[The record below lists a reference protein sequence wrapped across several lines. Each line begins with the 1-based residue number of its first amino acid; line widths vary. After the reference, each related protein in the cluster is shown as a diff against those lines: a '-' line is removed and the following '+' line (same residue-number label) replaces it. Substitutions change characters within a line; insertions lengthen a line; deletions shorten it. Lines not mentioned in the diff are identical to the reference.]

1 MVWYL
6 YVQKSANLPITPI
19 TEASLTLFTCS
30 PTMHKLAAY
39 CQASP
44 FEASGRLHNPLLLRP
59 SSLSFPRSASSG
71 LHITSSCYKRQKR
84 RRLKKFG
91 SLFATD
97 DDDINDGVGSYIDLG
112 STINDYNNIDA
123 IFQNILPVS
132 QQQQHSTT
140 TEQPQPSKLNNNND
154 DNNDDTNNWRSK
166 YWIVLIDDESS
177 IRLAIGD
184 YLHSMGYTMITAC
197 DGPSS
202 FLDVLLYSCG
212 WSFLFSSDV
221 AEGGDGDIG
230 DNNIP
235 PWIIDYND
243 DDGSNGSSNRML
255 WRLPNCIISDIRMP
269 GGVDGVQLLQ
279 LLRQQRQ
286 QLKTQSSTMGRQSS
300 KNKKKGREIKMQK
313 KKKSDDENEYDGKD
327 DFELLDA
334 IVGNGNGGGKSG
346 GDEKNGIDRRR
357 IVTAIDQANQK
368 LDVISDTLAY
378 HQESAHNNNS
388 EQYPNSLHQIPVI
401 LLTAKAMVS
410 DRIVG
415 YRAGANNYLPKPFR
429 PEELLGM
436 VDSLMRKQERERREW
451 MVGRGLSDLDGSGQA
466 NLVDTGERS
475 NNANILQ
482 SYSASAQ
489 QLNDL
494 KTELMEIKNLLKEE
508 AMQQNKAK
516 VELEEVEGLTRL
528 LPEAIWMFM
537 NGERRKRLF
546 TSDHIRSI
554 LKFCFDDDSSSLPRK
569 GIMKRDDLL
578 EELERMNEEYP
589 DRVQDY
595 ISIS

>member
-1 MVWYL
+1 
-6 YVQKSANLPITPI
+6 
-19 TEASLTLFTCS
+19 
-30 PTMHKLAAY
+30 MHKLAAY

-44 FEASGRLHNPLLLRP
+44 FEASGGRLHGDPLLLLRP
-59 SSLSFPRSASSG
+59 SSLSFPRSASSSRY
-71 LHITSSCYKRQKR
+71 ITSSCYQRQKR
-84 RRLKKFG
+84 RRLNKNF
-91 SLFATD
+91 SSLLFAID
-97 DDDINDGVGSYIDLG
+97 DDDINGGVGGSYIDLG
-112 STINDYNNIDA
+112 STIIHDYNNVDA
-123 IFQNILPVS
+123 IFQNILPAS
-132 QQQQHSTT
+132 QQQNSVT
-140 TEQPQPSKLNNNND
+140 TEQQPQQPSNNNND
-154 DNNDDTNNWRSK
+154 NSNNWRSK

-197 DGPSS
+197 DGPAS

-212 WSFLFSSDV
+212 WSFLFSADV
-221 AEGGDGDIG
+221 AADAVDGDDIG
-230 DNNIP
+230 DNRP
-235 PWIIDYND
+235 PWIVDGND
-243 DDGSNGSSNRML
+243 GDGSNSNNSNRML

-279 LLRQQRQ
+279 LLRQKRQ
-286 QLKTQSSTMGRQSS
+286 QQRKMELQTIMGRRQSS
-300 KNKKKGREIKMQK
+300 KKKKKEGKERKIQK
-313 KKKSDDENEYDGKD
+313 KKNDENEYDGKD

-334 IVGNGNGGGKSG
+334 IVGNGGGGSSS
-346 GDEKNGIDRRR
+346 DENNGIDRRR

-378 HQESAHNNNS
+378 HQEAHNNN
-388 EQYPNSLHQIPVI
+388 EQQQQQKQQQYPNSLHQIPVI

-451 MVGRGLSDLDGSGQA
+451 MVGRSMNDLDGYNTDG
-466 NLVDTGERS
+466 LVNTGERS
-475 NNANILQ
+475 NNANIILQ
-482 SYSASAQ
+482 PYTASAQ

-494 KTELMEIKNLLKEE
+494 KTELTEIKNLLKEE

-554 LKFCFDDDSSSLPRK
+554 LKFCFDDDSSFVSLPRK
-569 GIMKRDDLL
+569 GIAKRDDLL
-578 EELERMNEEYP
+578 AELERMNEEYP

>member
-1 MVWYL
+1 
-6 YVQKSANLPITPI
+6 
-19 TEASLTLFTCS
+19 
-30 PTMHKLAAY
+30 MHKLAAY

-44 FEASGRLHNPLLLRP
+44 FEASGGRLHDPLLLRP
-59 SSLSFPRSASSG
+59 SSLSFPRSARSG
-71 LHITSSCYKRQKR
+71 LHITSSSCYKRQKR
-84 RRLKKFG
+84 RRPKKKFS
-91 SLFATD
+91 SLFAID
-97 DDDINDGVGSYIDLG
+97 DDVNGVGGSYIDLG
-112 STINDYNNIDA
+112 STIHDYSDVDA
-123 IFQNILPVS
+123 IFQNILPS
-132 QQQQHSTT
+132 QQQQ
-140 TEQPQPSKLNNNND
+140 PSNNNNNND
-154 DNNDDTNNWRSK
+154 DDNDDDDTDNNWRSN

-212 WSFLFSSDV
+212 WSFLSSSDNDDAV
-221 AEGGDGDIG
+221 DDIG
-230 DNNIP
+230 DNRP
-235 PWIIDYND
+235 PWIVDGND
-243 DDGSNGSSNRML
+243 DGDDGSNSNNSRRL

-279 LLRQQRQ
+279 LLRQHRQ
-286 QLKTQSSTMGRQSS
+286 QQRKMELQTMGRQSS
-300 KNKKKGREIKMQK
+300 KKKKKGRERKIQK
-313 KKKSDDENEYDGKD
+313 KKKSDDDDENEYDGKD

-334 IVGNGNGGGKSG
+334 IVGNGGGTGGSG
-346 GDEKNGIDRRR
+346 SNEKNGIDRRR

-368 LDVISDTLAY
+368 LDVVSDTLVY
-378 HQESAHNNNS
+378 HQEVTHKNS

-415 YRAGANNYLPKPFR
+415 YKAGANNYLPKPFR

-436 VDSLMRKQERERREW
+436 VDSLMRKQERERKGW
-451 MVGRGLSDLDGSGQA
+451 MVGRSMSDLDSG
-466 NLVDTGERS
+466 NTDGLVDTGERS

-482 SYSASAQ
+482 SYTASTQ

-554 LKFCFDDDSSSLPRK
+554 LKFCFDDDSSFVSLPRK
-569 GIMKRDDLL
+569 GIAKRDDLL
-578 EELERMNEEYP
+578 AELERMNEEYP

>member
-1 MVWYL
+1 MVL
-6 YVQKSANLPITPI
+6 YVQKSAKLPFSLIPITAGRQGR
-19 TEASLTLFTCS
+19 ASLHLFTTCS
-30 PTMHKLAAY
+30 PTMQKLAAY
-39 CQASP
+39 CQSSP
-44 FEASGRLHNPLLLRP
+44 FEANGRLHNPLLLRP
-59 SSLSFPRSASSG
+59 SSLSFSPSAASSG

-84 RRLKKFG
+84 RLNKKFG
-91 SLFATD
+91 SLFAID
-97 DDDINDGVGSYIDLG
+97 DDVNGGLGSYIDLG
-112 STINDYNNIDA
+112 STINEYSNIDA
-123 IFQNILPVS
+123 IFQNVLPVS
-132 QQQQHSTT
+132 QQHSTT
-140 TEQPQPSKLNNNND
+140 KQPPPSNNSNND
-154 DNNDDTNNWRSK
+154 NNWRSK
-166 YWIVLIDDESS
+166 HWIVLIDDESS

-212 WSFLFSSDV
+212 WSFLSSSD
-221 AEGGDGDIG
+221 GGVGGGKIG
-230 DNNIP
+230 DNIP
-235 PWIIDYND
+235 PWIIDYDNSD

-286 QLKTQSSTMGRQSS
+286 QLKTQSPTMGRQSP
-300 KNKKKGREIKMQK
+300 KNKKKGRERKMQ

-334 IVGNGNGGGKSG
+334 IVGNGGSGSG
-346 GDEKNGIDRRR
+346 GDEKNDIDRRR

-378 HQESAHNNNS
+378 HQEANNN
-388 EQYPNSLHQIPVI
+388 EQQLQQQQYPNSLDQIPVI

-436 VDSLMRKQERERREW
+436 VDSLMRKQERERRGW
-451 MVGRGLSDLDGSGQA
+451 MIGRSSMSDLDGSGQA
-466 NLVDTGERS
+466 DLADTGERS

-508 AMQQNKAK
+508 TMQQNKAK

-554 LKFCFDDDSSSLPRK
+554 LKFCFDGDSSSLPKK

>member
-1 MVWYL
+1 
-6 YVQKSANLPITPI
+6 
-19 TEASLTLFTCS
+19 
-30 PTMHKLAAY
+30 
-39 CQASP
+39 
-44 FEASGRLHNPLLLRP
+44 
-59 SSLSFPRSASSG
+59 
-71 LHITSSCYKRQKR
+71 
-84 RRLKKFG
+84 
-91 SLFATD
+91 
-97 DDDINDGVGSYIDLG
+97 
-112 STINDYNNIDA
+112 
-123 IFQNILPVS
+123 
-132 QQQQHSTT
+132 
-140 TEQPQPSKLNNNND
+140 
-154 DNNDDTNNWRSK
+154 
-166 YWIVLIDDESS
+166 
-177 IRLAIGD
+177 
-184 YLHSMGYTMITAC
+184 MITAC

-221 AEGGDGDIG
+221 AAGGDGDIGDIG

-286 QLKTQSSTMGRQSS
+286 QQTIQSQTMGRQSS
-300 KNKKKGREIKMQK
+300 KKKKKGRERKMQK
-313 KKKSDDENEYDGKD
+313 KKKDDDENEYDGKD

-334 IVGNGNGGGKSG
+334 IVGNGGGKSG
-346 GDEKNGIDRRR
+346 GDVKKDIDRRR

-368 LDVISDTLAY
+368 LDVISDTLSY
-378 HQESAHNNNS
+378 HQEAHNNNS
-388 EQYPNSLHQIPVI
+388 EQQQQQYPNSLHQIPVI

-451 MVGRGLSDLDGSGQA
+451 MIGRSMIDLDGG
-466 NLVDTGERS
+466 NVDGGLVDTGKRS

-482 SYSASAQ
+482 SYTASAQ

-554 LKFCFDDDSSSLPRK
+554 LKFCFDDDDSSSSLPRRASST
-569 GIMKRDDLL
+569 KRDDLL